1 MGWRNA
7 SSGEDLALAFAWSAV
22 GGGPAL
28 VAFDPAAKAWAP
40 RVLWEFDASVLPMP
54 NCLAVD
60 AETDTAYGLLQGSDC
75 PPKCFTDIQVG
86 TFANLSSPTAFAA
99 STAFVAPALE
109 TLFPVGIAQCAVV
122 PGM

>member
-28 VAFDPAAKAWAP
+28 VAFDPAAKAWTP
-40 RVLWEFDASVLPMP
+40 RVLWTFDASVLPMP
-54 NCLAVD
+54 HCLAVD
-60 AETDTAYGLLQGSDC
+60 VEADAAYGLLQGSDC
-75 PPKCFTDIQVG
+75 PPRCFTDIQVG
-86 TFANLSSPTAFAA
+86 TFSNLSSPSAFAA

-109 TLFPVGIAQCAVV
+109 QFFPVGIAQCAVV
-122 PGM
+122 PSI